1 MHKYPCKIDCPNR
14 ERHCIFSCE
23 AYKNVKQEVVSER
36 VALMKKEGRYTEKK
50 ISQEDRS
57 LIEKINTGLI

>member
-1 MHKYPCKIDCPNR
+1 MHTYPCKIDCPNKK
-14 ERHCIFSCE
+14 RHCILDCE
-23 AYKNVKQEVVSER
+23 QYQKVKQEVVDQR
-36 VALMKKEGRYTEKK
+36 VGVMKKEGRYTEKK